1 MFLFSFSS
9 EWSKI
14 QSKLVDFGIDLL
26 IAIAILFIGFK
37 IVGILG
43 KTTAKVLEKRKLD
56 ESLRKFLISVTV
68 SMLKILVVIT
78 ALSQIGLEMTSFV
91 ALLGAAGLAVGMA
104 FSGSLQNFAG
114 GVMLLIFKPFKL
126 GDFVQMQGETG
137 TVKEIQIFQTVLLTV
152 DNKTIFLPNGQII
165 NGNITNYS
173 HEELRRVDFTIGIG
187 YGDNYETAVQTL
199 SEFAQKE
206 SRILDSPEPFIG
218 LVNLNDSSVD
228 LAFRV
233 WVKTEDYWP
242 VYFNIN
248 KMVYENFDDKG
259 LNIPF
264 PQMDLHV
271 HNVKE

>member
-1 MFLFSFSS
+1 MYLFSFQT

-14 QSKLVDFGIDLL
+14 QVKLVDFGLNLL
-26 IAIAILFIGFK
+26 IAVAILIIGFK
-37 IVGILG
+37 VVTLIG
-43 KTTAKVLEKRKLD
+43 KALQKVLERQKLD
-56 ESLRKFLISVTV
+56 ESLRKFLQSVLV
-68 SMLKILVVIT
+68 SMLKILVVVT
-78 ALSQIGLEMTSFV
+78 ALAELGLEMTSFV

-126 GDFVQMQGETG
+126 GDFVTMQGETG
-137 TVKEIQIFQTVLLTV
+137 TVKEIQIFQTVLTTV

-165 NGNITNYS
+165 NGNITNFS
-173 HEELRRVDFTIGIG
+173 HQETRRVDFTIGIG
-187 YGDNYETAVQTL
+187 YGDKYETAVEAL
-199 SEFAQKE
+199 KEFISKDE
-206 SRILDSPEPFIG
+206 RILSTPEPFIG

-228 LAFRV
+228 IALRV
-233 WVKTEDYWP
+233 WTKTEDYWP

-264 PQMDLHV
+264 PQMDVHV
-271 HNVKE
+271 HNVR

>member
-14 QSKLVDFGIDLL
+14 QSKLVDFGIDLV

-37 IVGILG
+37 LVTFLS
-43 KTTAKVLEKRKLD
+43 KTTGKVLEKRKLE
-56 ESLRKFLISVTV
+56 ESLRRFLVSVVNT
-68 SMLKILVVIT
+68 MLKILVVIT

-91 ALLGAAGLAVGMA
+91 ALLGAAGLAIGMA

-173 HEELRRVDFTIGIG
+173 HEDKRRVDFTIGIG
-187 YGDNYETAVQTL
+187 YGDKYETAVEVL
-199 SEFAQKE
+199 KEFVAQDD
-206 SRILDSPEPFIG
+206 RIMKDPEPFIG

-228 LAFRV
+228 IALRV
-233 WVKTEDYWP
+233 WTKTEDYWP

-264 PQMDLHV
+264 PQMDVHV
-271 HNVKE
+271 HNAK